1 MGKKRK
7 NRWKKSN
14 EVKWTNSMK
23 KKPSLNKRFSNRLE
37 MNSHTR
43 NRTSPHET
51 ERTVVSVVLFD
62 RFGLLHLPFR
72 RWWCT
77 YTFICVCVASRTASS
92 AITRGETNGRRKVF
106 ILEKKKKSTHTK
118 MKNSKPNAIKRK
130 RETSMWCSNKWKW
143 NECFDVL
150 NTHTHDVCLY

>member
-1 MGKKRK
+1 MSSTLCHESAANIRPLIVVQPLKITSSICLHLTCIHHNKILESISNFRKNIWKWSFLSQTESVYWIFQISNFQSLIMSKIRVFQMGKKRK

-51 ERTVVSVVLFD
+51 ERTVVSVGFVW
-62 RFGLLHLPFR
+62 PI
-72 RWWCT
+72 W
-77 YTFICVCVASRTASS
+77 SASS
-92 AITRGETNGRRKVF
+92 TI
-106 ILEKKKKSTHTK
+106 
-118 MKNSKPNAIKRK
+118 P
-130 RETSMWCSNKWKW
+130 
-143 NECFDVL
+143 
-150 NTHTHDVCLY
+150 